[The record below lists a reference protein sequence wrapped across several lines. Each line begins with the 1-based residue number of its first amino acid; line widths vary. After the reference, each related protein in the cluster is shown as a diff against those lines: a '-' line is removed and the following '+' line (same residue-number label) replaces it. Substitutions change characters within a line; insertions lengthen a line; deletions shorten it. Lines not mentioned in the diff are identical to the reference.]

1 MSLYKIVMQNLAR
14 RKTGTL
20 ILIIG
25 QAAGIAIAVA
35 LFLTVDAA
43 RLDLGNQ
50 LDEFGANLVIVPRS
64 EGMELSYGG
73 TSISQVSFE
82 LMRITEADLPQI
94 REIPD
99 GNSINVV
106 SPKMVSAAE
115 LNGKPVI
122 LVGVLPHREFLMKPW
137 FEFAA
142 VDISRPEEE
151 AKDPV
156 HMELESDN
164 LLIGAAVA
172 EAMGLGAGDL
182 VDLNGAAFR
191 IAAVFKSSGSTEDG
205 LVYAQLPVVQQLV
218 GKPEELSMIEI
229 SAYCNE
235 CPVEEIAAQLT
246 AALPNGRVTALGQ
259 AALLR
264 GETIERFALIANLL
278 AAAALTAAILLVLTL
293 MTGSVSE
300 RTREIGI
307 FRAIGFRRTNIM
319 QIILL
324 EAFTGGFVGGLVG
337 FLAGSMV
344 AATAGFYLA
353 GITGTAAWQWNLLL
367 PIACGSALLA
377 VIAALYPA
385 IKAARLDPLE
395 ALRFI

>member
-1 MSLYKIVMQNLAR
+1 MSLYKIVLQNLAR
-14 RKTGTL
+14 RKIGTL
-20 ILIIG
+20 MLVIG
-25 QAAGIAIAVA
+25 QAAGIAIAIA
-35 LFLTVDAA
+35 LFMIVDAA

-50 LDEFGANLVIVPRS
+50 IDEFGANLVIVPRS
-64 EGMELSYGG
+64 EGMELTYGG

-82 LMRITEADLPQI
+82 LMRITEADLPLI

-106 SPKMVSAAE
+106 SPKMVSTAE

-122 LVGVLPHREFLMKPW
+122 LVGVLPNREFLMKPW

-142 VDISRPEEE
+142 VDANRPEEE

-172 EAMGLGAGDL
+172 EAMDLAAGDL
-182 VDLNGAAFR
+182 VDLNGAVFKV
-191 IAAVFKSSGSTEDG
+191 AAVFNPTGSTEDG
-205 LVYAQLPVVQQLV
+205 LVYAQLPVVQELV
-218 GKPEELSMIEI
+218 GKPQELSMIEI

-278 AAAALTAAILLVLTL
+278 AAAALAAAILLVLTL
-293 MTGSVSE
+293 MTGAVSE

-307 FRAIGFRRTNIM
+307 FRAIGFRRSHIM

-324 EAFTGGFVGGLVG
+324 EAFTGGFVGGFIG
-337 FLAGSMV
+337 FLAGSLV

-367 PIACGSALLA
+367 PIASGSALLA
-377 VIAALYPA
+377 AAAALYPA
-385 IKAARLDPLE
+385 IKAASLDPLE

>member
-1 MSLYKIVMQNLAR
+1 MSLYKIVIQNLYR
-14 RKTGTL
+14 RKIGTL
-20 ILIIG
+20 MLVIG

-35 LFLTVDAA
+35 LFMTVDAA
-43 RLDLGNQ
+43 RLELGNQ
-50 LDEFGANLVIVPRS
+50 IDEFGANLVIVPRS

-106 SPKMVSAAE
+106 SPKMVSTAE

-122 LVGVLPHREFLMKPW
+122 LVGVLPNREFLMKPW

-142 VDISRPEEE
+142 VDVSRPEEE

-172 EAMGLGAGDL
+172 EAMDLSAGDL
-182 VDLNGAAFR
+182 ADLNGTVFKV
-191 IAAVFKSSGSTEDG
+191 AAVFKTTGSTEDG
-205 LVYAQLPVVQQLV
+205 LIYAQLPVVQELV
-218 GKPEELSMIEI
+218 GKPQELSMIEI

-278 AAAALTAAILLVLTL
+278 AAAALAAAILLVLTL
-293 MTGSVSE
+293 MTGAVSE

-307 FRAIGFRRTNIM
+307 FRAIGFRRSHIM

-324 EAFTGGFVGGLVG
+324 EAFTGGFVGGLCG
-337 FLAGSMV
+337 FLAGSLV

-353 GITGTAAWQWNLLL
+353 GITGAAAWQWNLLL

-377 VIAALYPA
+377 AAAALTPA
-385 IKAARLDPLE
+385 IKAASLDPLE